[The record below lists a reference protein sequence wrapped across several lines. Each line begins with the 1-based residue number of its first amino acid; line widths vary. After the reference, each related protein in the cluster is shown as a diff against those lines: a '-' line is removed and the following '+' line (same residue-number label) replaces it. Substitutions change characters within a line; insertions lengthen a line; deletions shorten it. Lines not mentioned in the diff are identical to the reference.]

1 MDEVYIYLS
10 SLSPHNNNSPSHFTN
25 TLHSPISLS
34 SNVRYQI
41 GVVNFLH
48 PKSYFILL
56 RNDKESSITVKQ
68 RGGEAVHTY
77 SPPRNIANGEEVK
90 VILELLNFPSL
101 RWDEGSFRCR
111 LDIDPEETE
120 VVFGSRLAIVLGF
133 DQEGK
138 RGIAPKHPRT
148 DDGGIDYL
156 LIECDSV
163 VPSSF
168 GEELLPILDAF
179 ILEGAGG
186 RGFTSPVYKTLNTF
200 NLSSITIKVVDQLKR
215 QVHFDD
221 VYSSTCVLHIRPLYN
236 DWCPDALSSFVRWTG
251 SSE

>member
-1 MDEVYIYLS
+1 MYDNEKYIYLS
-10 SLSPHNNNSPSHFTN
+10 SLSPRNSTNSPSHFTN
-25 TLHSPISLS
+25 TLHTPILLS

-56 RNDKESSITVKQ
+56 QHDKESSITVK
-68 RGGEAVHTY
+68 RGEEIHIY
-77 SPPRNIANGEEVK
+77 SPPRNIYNGENVK

-101 RWDEGSFRCR
+101 QWDDAMLRCR
-111 LDIDPEETE
+111 LILDDDKTE
-120 VVFGSRLAIVLGF
+120 VEFGSRIGIILGF

-138 RGIAPKHPRT
+138 SGIAPKHPRT

-156 LIECDSV
+156 LVESDAV

-168 GEELLPILDAF
+168 GGELLPILDAF

-221 VYSSTCVLHIRPLYN
+221 LYSSTCVLHIRPLYN
-236 DWCPDALSSFVRWTG
+236 DWCPDAVSSLVRWT
-251 SSE
+251 E

>member
-10 SLSPHNNNSPSHFTN
+10 SLSPRTNSPSHFTN
-25 TLHSPISLS
+25 TLHTPILLS

-56 RNDKESSITVKQ
+56 RNDKESSITVKN
-68 RGGEAVHTY
+68 RGGIHIY
-77 SPPRNIANGEEVK
+77 SPPRNITNGEEVK
-90 VILELLNFPSL
+90 VILALLNFPSL
-101 RWDEGSFRCR
+101 HWDENIRRCR
-111 LDIDPEETE
+111 LDIDPEET
-120 VVFGSRLAIVLGF
+120 VVEFGSRLAIVLGF

-138 RGIAPKHPRT
+138 SGTAPKHPRT

-156 LIECDSV
+156 LIQCDSII
-163 VPSSF
+163 PSSF

-179 ILEGAGG
+179 ILDGAGG
-186 RGFTSPVYKTLNTF
+186 RGFTSTVYKTLNTF

-221 VYSSTCVLHIRPLYN
+221 VYSTTCVLHIRPLYN
-236 DWCPDALSSFVRWTG
+236 DWCPDALSSFVRWT
-251 SSE
+251 E